1 MEDAWTRKGVVASEQ
16 SVEVDDI
23 RKLKKALWSKIDSH
37 MKSKNHQNCVH
48 VRDIQQQNIFHKA
61 VAIQEEAIQ
70 KRVERNS
77 VETLHVF
84 NAAYFLAKED
94 MAFLKHPKVLKL
106 LQKCGVQIGSMLF
119 SDHAAADFVEHIAT

>member
-1 MEDAWTRKGVVASEQ
+1 MFTNISSKHLNSTILNPKGVRMEDAWTRKSVVASEQ

-61 VAIQEEAIQ
+61 VAIQ
-70 KRVERNS
+70 
-77 VETLHVF
+77 
-84 NAAYFLAKED
+84 
-94 MAFLKHPKVLKL
+94 
-106 LQKCGVQIGSMLF
+106 
-119 SDHAAADFVEHIAT
+119 